1 MGRARG
7 RVLDLGMGL
16 DHLGDYQRHG
26 SAESIVVLEPNA
38 SAADRLARRASTLRA
53 PTAVRCAGLSDVDP
67 TGERF
72 DTVVSVFG
80 LALLPDLPLAL
91 RAIQSLL
98 VPEGHLEFVEPVAD
112 FHSFDPMLRAV
123 SPLLRATAGLHLH
136 RDVPSAIRD
145 VGYILD
151 RVERTTMPTFI
162 WPLRHV
168 ASGSARRAA
177 DER

>member
-7 RVLDLGMGL
+7 RVLDLGMGF

-26 SAESIVVLEPNA
+26 SAESLVVLERNA
-38 SAADRLARRASTLRA
+38 YAADRLARRATNLR
-53 PTAVRCAGLSDVDP
+53 TETEVRQATLSDLDP
-67 TGERF
+67 SIDRF

-80 LALLPDLPLAL
+80 LALVRDLPLSL

-98 VPEGHLEFVEPVAD
+98 TADGRLEFVEPVAD
-112 FHSFDPMLRAV
+112 FHSLDPLLSAL
-123 SPLLRATAGLHLH
+123 SPLLRATAGLHLD
-136 RDVPSAIRD
+136 RDVPSAIRA
-145 VGYILD
+145 VGYTLD

-177 DER
+177 GTS